1 MEDMVEEFIHINM
14 ALKDW
19 KKISTNKYST
29 LYSTKDHKKVLTIR
43 YTWLRVVN
51 NKYKDK
57 IWIVYFGNA
66 KRKDFKTKQ
75 QALKFAKSYMR
86 KH

>member
-1 MEDMVEEFIHINM
+1 M

-19 KKISTNKYST
+19 KKISTTENST

-43 YTWLRVVN
+43 HMWLKLGSKR
-51 NKYKDK
+51 K
-57 IWIVYFGNA
+57 IWIVYFGDA
-66 KRKDFKTKQ
+66 KRKDFKTKS
-75 QALKFAKSYMR
+75 QALKFAKAYMR